1 MRTSS
6 KNITMLNSFLLLS
19 SLAFIT
25 AFQQQQG
32 QQLQHNGAAGLF
44 RSQPSSLKSSPAA
57 ASSLTSLSSSSAFFA
72 TDDDDNSDD
81 VTDVKTLSLT
91 TQTIRNRLRKATGFS
106 FTVFR
111 KTLRGITG
119 ISLTALYATT
129 LAATGLWIRKTMS
142 IFLKLFPSGFRYFLQ
157 PFLILYYTPLI
168 LLRTL
173 TGPSRKR
180 AVDKHNTVI
189 DAWKEA
195 VNVAEKLEKDGYS
208 PVSVNDEGYFELTAP
223 PSLSIDDDNNN
234 NNNNN
239 NNNEEEELADAMA
252 AVMEIKNADDEEKK

>member
-1 MRTSS
+1 MRTSER
-6 KNITMLNSFLLLS
+6 NMMLNISFLLLS

-25 AFQQQQG
+25 AFQQQG
-32 QQLQHNGAAGLF
+32 QQRQHNGAAGLF
-44 RSQPSSLKSSPAA
+44 RSSHPSSLKSSPAPAPA
-57 ASSLTSLSSSSAFFA
+57 ASLTSLSSSSAFFA
-72 TDDDDNSDD
+72 TDDDDD
-81 VTDVKTLSLT
+81 VITVGSSLSST
-91 TQTIRNRLRKATGFS
+91 TRTIRNRLRKVTGFS

-119 ISLTALYATT
+119 ISLTAVYATAF
-129 LAATGLWIRKTMS
+129 AATSLWIRKTMS
-142 IFLKLFPSGFRYFLQ
+142 IFLRLFPSGFRYFLQ

-195 VNVAEKLEKDGYS
+195 VNVAEKLEKNGYS
-208 PVSVNDEGYFELTAP
+208 PVSVNDDGYFELTAP
-223 PSLSIDDDNNN
+223 PSLSIDDSNDNNN
-234 NNNNN
+234 NSNNR
-239 NNNEEEELADAMA
+239 NEDMADAMA
-252 AVMEIKNADDEEKK
+252 EVMEIINADDEEKK